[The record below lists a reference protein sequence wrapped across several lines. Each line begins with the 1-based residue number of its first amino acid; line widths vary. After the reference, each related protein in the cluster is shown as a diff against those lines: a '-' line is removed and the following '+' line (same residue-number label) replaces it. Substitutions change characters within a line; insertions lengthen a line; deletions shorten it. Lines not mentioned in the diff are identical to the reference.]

1 MKNKLTITEL
11 LEALSKK
18 TGYSY
23 TTLSSVNKRITWTF
37 PNMSFDEKSKLL
49 LSITELDEFIF
60 REHNKRI
67 RVNGYQLDMVT
78 YAILSDILIKKYND
92 KNKMI
97 GEILDEFLIE
107 NKDSLMI
114 TPELKN
120 NLKSTLGIGE
130 ETLARCFY
138 QLKKDHKDLNYKE
151 IIDVIKFLLQFK
163 GKFSFV
169 PHKYLVKIK
178 DNFYNTTQISFI
190 STIIN
195 MKINNKNANSD
206 EIINIYMEIYDHN
219 KKIIDEP
226 KINESMEETTK
237 LRELETQISKNLGY
251 SLIFFK
257 QLFNKLKC
265 RNSSITDYD
274 YFSCLN
280 MVLDLSSYVSYEES
294 KHYKVFIEK
303 YNYKYNVSTFWIML
317 FELKLKN
324 PSITLDDA
332 VLKVIE
338 QTGGNTNFSD
348 EGKQSKDKGTSITKK
363 GKI

>member
-1 MKNKLTITEL
+1 MKDGIVEL
-11 LEALSKK
+11 LNTLSIK

-60 REHNKRI
+60 REDNKRI

-78 YAILSDILIKKYND
+78 YAVLSDILTKKYNE

-97 GEILDEFLIE
+97 GEILDEYLIE

-130 ETLARCFY
+130 ETLTKCFY
-138 QLKKDHKDLNYKE
+138 RLKKDHKDLNYKE

-169 PHKYLVKIK
+169 PHKRLVKIK

-190 STIIN
+190 NTIIN
-195 MKINNKNANSD
+195 IKINDKIANPD

-226 KINESMEETTK
+226 KINESIEETTK
-237 LRELETQISKNLGY
+237 LRELEAQISKNLGY
-251 SLIFFK
+251 SPVFFK
-257 QLFNKLKC
+257 QLFNMLKC
-265 RNSSITDYD
+265 RNSSIKDYD

-280 MVLDLSSYVSYEES
+280 MVLNLSSYVYYEES
-294 KHYKVFIEK
+294 KRYKVVIEK
-303 YNYKYNVSTFWIML
+303 YNYKYNASTFWIML

-324 PSITLDDA
+324 PSLSLDDA

-338 QTGGNTNFSD
+338 QTDGNIHFSD
-348 EGKQSKDKGTSITKK
+348 DGKQSKNKGASITKK